1 MAHASANSVLSLL
14 DQRLVAALQCD
25 GRLTAERAAD
35 VLGLSPAT
43 VRRRLQA
50 LGADGTVRVVVS
62 PVARPRNGG
71 SAGALF
77 LRIRVLRG
85 KLDTI
90 VAALAA
96 REDIPFIDV
105 TTSGDEIFAVART
118 EPGSRDPLVF
128 RQLPSTQAVTS
139 LESATILHVFRLTS
153 EWRHQVLT
161 AAERTALGAGGPV
174 PGAVASGS
182 PGPYGVDTDALEESL
197 IDALTPDA
205 RLPAAALAA
214 RTGRPES
221 TVRRRLAQ
229 LTAQGRLITQ
239 VLVDPRRLGLAIEAK
254 LLLHVAPDHLAAAG
268 QALADHPAV
277 HGAFATSGPSNL
289 HAAAYFPDLTTLY
302 GFLSRDLVGLG
313 ITHVETAIVSRAAKR
328 TPQPVQPVPSR

>member
-1 MAHASANSVLSLL
+1 M
-14 DQRLVAALQCD
+14 AALQWD
-25 GRLTAERAAD
+25 GRLTAERAAQ

-43 VRRRLQA
+43 VRRRLHA
-50 LGADGTVRVVVS
+50 LGADGTVRVVIS
-62 PVARPRNGG
+62 PVARPRGGG

-153 EWRHQVLT
+153 EWRHHVLT
-161 AAERTALGAGGPV
+161 APERAALSPAPPLPEVTAA
-174 PGAVASGS
+174 AS
-182 PGPYGVDTDALEESL
+182 PGPYGVDTDALEQSL
-197 IDALTPDA
+197 IDALTDDA
-205 RLPAAALAA
+205 RLTSTALAA
-214 RTGRPES
+214 RTGHPES
-221 TVRRRLAQ
+221 TVRRRLSQ
-229 LTAQGRLITQ
+229 LAAQGRLVTQ
-239 VLVDPRRLGLAIEAK
+239 VLVDPRHLGLLIEAK
-254 LLLHVAPDHLAAAG
+254 LLLHVPPDQLAATG
-268 QALADHPAV
+268 KALADHPAV

-289 HAAAYFPDLTTLY
+289 HAAAYFPDLAALY

-328 TPQPVQPVPSR
+328 TPPLAGR